1 MLTKGMIMVIIGI
14 SGLIITL
21 GIGAYTSRKY
31 KKQLES
37 VESAPSTLSL
47 LPNN

>member
-21 GIGAYTSRKY
+21 GSSQYSKEIKKTIGKC
-31 KKQLES
+31 
-37 VESAPSTLSL
+37 
-47 LPNN
+47 